1 MFTVNASF
9 FDNHFWGD
17 TLIFWF
23 SILLLIV
30 GLIFVIL
37 SRKTYRD
44 VNNLRKKHKIQ
55 EGKIAYSDLS
65 ALAKPLFSKR
75 HMLTGKPDYI
85 VKRNKHY
92 IPVEVKTG
100 VYDEPQK
107 SHVFQ
112 LATYCQLLEDSY
124 GGFVP
129 YGVLVY
135 GDSQQ
140 YKIPFNPRIRFEL
153 DSTVK
158 TMRYIMRTKNVVR
171 NHDDVRR
178 CIGCSMRAYCEVK
191 ML

>member
-1 MFTVNASF
+1 MTII
-9 FDNHFWGD
+9 
-17 TLIFWF
+17 LL
-23 SILLLIV
+23 SILFLVV
-30 GLIFVIL
+30 GLIFILL

-44 VNNLRKKHKIQ
+44 SNTLRTKHRIQ

-75 HMLTGKPDYI
+75 YMLTGKPDYV

-112 LATYCQLLEDSY
+112 LATYCQLLEDNY

-135 GDSQQ
+135 GGSQQ

-158 TMRYIMRTKNVVR
+158 TMRYIMKTKKVSR

-178 CIGCSMRAYCEVK
+178 CINCSMRTYCEVK

>member
-1 MFTVNASF
+1 M
-9 FDNHFWGD
+9 
-17 TLIFWF
+17 
-23 SILLLIV
+23 
-30 GLIFVIL
+30 
-37 SRKTYRD
+37 SRKTYRNID
-44 VNNLRKKHKIQ
+44 ILRKKHKIL
-55 EGKIAYSDLS
+55 EGKIVYSDLK
-65 ALAKPLFSKR
+65 ALAKPLFSR
-75 HMLTGKPDYI
+75 RYMLTGKPDY
-85 VKRNKHY
+85 VVRRDKYY

-100 VYDEPQK
+100 VYDEPQR

-112 LATYCQLLEDSY
+112 LAAYCQLLEDAY

-135 GDSQQ
+135 GDSHQ

-158 TMRYIMRTKNVVR
+158 TMRYIMRTGNVVR

-178 CIGCSMRAYCEVK
+178 CIGCSMRTYCEIK

>member
-1 MFTVNASF
+1 M
-9 FDNHFWGD
+9 
-17 TLIFWF
+17 II
-23 SILLLIV
+23 ILLGILSLVTGLFLIMV
-30 GLIFVIL
+30 

-44 VNNLRKKHKIQ
+44 ANISKKRHGIQ
-55 EGKIAYSDLS
+55 NGKITYSDLN
-65 ALAKPLFSKR
+65 ALAKPLFSKKY
-75 HMLTGKPDYI
+75 MLTGKPDYI

-100 VYDEPQK
+100 VYDEPQR

-112 LATYCQLLEDSY
+112 LATYCQLLEDNY

-153 DSTVK
+153 DSTIK
-158 TMRYIMRTKNVVR
+158 TMRYVMRTKNVVR
-171 NHDDVRR
+171 NHDDARR
-178 CIGCSMRAYCEVK
+178 CIGCSMRTYCEVK